1 MQTKM
6 QDTSPGI
13 PSEADV
19 QDALGRVLSSEVFA
33 GADRLR
39 EFLHYIVVENI
50 EGRGDKILGKRIAQ
64 DVYGRRSEKDIA
76 TANVVRVDAG
86 RLRRRL
92 DVYYL
97 GEGAQDPLRIH
108 VAKGGYAPHF
118 EVKAPAVNSHAK
130 TSSAPRFGMV
140 VGAAVFLIAGF
151 AAAFFGLRVNKTAEP
166 SSFDP
171 DQRNQVERAVLFETS
186 PAALQA
192 RNIAEDARSMLFPA
206 TQPTRLLAALILFEN
221 AIELKPDYF
230 GGYAGAAQAATLS
243 GGLAPEG
250 PDRDQ
255 MLAKAKHYAEKAM
268 RLAPSEAWSQ
278 SAMALLLM
286 FERDFDEATRLSVR
300 AVELDPSDLIV
311 LEFDAII
318 AFFSGNF
325 ERAAAS
331 SDPAIHE
338 NRRGTRFPWRNVLG
352 NACFYLGKYQ
362 DSINHLMDAAASGQP
377 VSEINTAHLIASL
390 QASGRTAEA
399 QKRVQEYKEAWP
411 DSRIEEFMFRLF
423 RDPEDAKNLMNH
435 LRQAG
440 WGR

>member
-1 MQTKM
+1 M
-6 QDTSPGI
+6 QDGSSGT
-13 PSEADV
+13 PSEKDV
-19 QDALGRVLSSEVFA
+19 RDALDRVLSSEVFA
-33 GADRLR
+33 GADRLQ
-39 EFLHYIVVENI
+39 EFLRYIVIESV

-97 GEGAQDPLRIH
+97 EEGAQDPYRIQ

-118 EVKAPAVNSHAK
+118 EINASPANSQTEA
-130 TSSAPRFGMV
+130 SFAAQLGIV
-140 VGAAVFLIAGF
+140 VGAIVVLFVGF
-151 AAAFFGLRVNKTAEP
+151 AAVFFGFRTDKTTQP

-171 DQRNQVERAVLFETS
+171 DQREQVERAVLFEAS

-192 RNIAEDARSMLFPA
+192 RNIAEDARSLLFPA
-206 TQPTRLLAALILFEN
+206 TQPTRLLAALTLFEK

-230 GGYAGAAQAATLS
+230 GGYAGAAQAATFF

-255 MLAKAKHYAEKAM
+255 MLVQARLYAEEAM

-278 SAMALLLM
+278 SAMATLLM
-286 FERDFDEATRLSVR
+286 FERDFDEANRFSVR
-300 AVELDPSDLIV
+300 AVELNPNDLIV

-318 AFFSGNF
+318 AFFSGDF
-325 ERAAAS
+325 ERAVAS
-331 SDPAIHE
+331 SDPKIHE
-338 NRRGTRFPWRNVLG
+338 NRQGSRFPWRNVLG
-352 NACFYLGKYQ
+352 NASYYLGNYE
-362 DSINHLMDAAASGQP
+362 DSIDHLMDAAASGEP

-399 QKRVQEYKEAWP
+399 QKRVREYKEAWP

-423 RDPEDAKNLMNH
+423 RNPEDAESLMNQ

-440 WGR
+440 WSQ